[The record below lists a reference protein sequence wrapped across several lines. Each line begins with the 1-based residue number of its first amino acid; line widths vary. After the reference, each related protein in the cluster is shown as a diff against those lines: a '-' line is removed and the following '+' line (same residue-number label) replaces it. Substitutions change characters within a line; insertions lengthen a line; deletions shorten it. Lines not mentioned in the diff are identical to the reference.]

1 LFYLYYRGPCFE
13 FLAFAFSSPSSPVLL
28 IAVNSFARKDHHS
41 AAKYSYVSD
50 WVVKPN
56 TYNLMKHTLTIPKLR
71 SQFFDWLSL
80 YPIIIDHNNRVG
92 DGWEMGV
99 RACMHPCGFFTTTCE
114 IPPILGRSAST
125 TRSLATAPPSM
136 GSPPGS
142 AGELHPVLV
151 HVRIRHAG
159 LPVCAYI

>member
-1 LFYLYYRGPCFE
+1 MLRIPRLRLLFTE
-13 FLAFAFSSPSSPVLL
+13 FPGASFFLFRI
-28 IAVNSFARKDHHS
+28 IAVISRKDHHS

-56 TYNLMKHTLTIPKLR
+56 TYNLMKHTHYPKVAITI
-71 SQFFDWLSL
+71 FDWLSL
-80 YPIIIDHNNRVG
+80 YPIISGR
-92 DGWEMGV
+92 WEMGV